1 MAAQLFPLND
11 VLAQFWTGSGV
22 PGATTVVPNTFSSA
36 LSVPMLAVTCMEGVL
51 SLSELTEL
59 VEVEFSSKSVIVPF
73 SNERGHTY

>member
-1 MAAQLFPLND
+1 MAHLLPLD
-11 VLAQFWTGSGV
+11 GFVAPFSTGA
-22 PGATTVVPNTFSSA
+22 GAHGTSTVVPNIFSSA
-36 LSVPMLAVTCMEGVL
+36 LSVPILAVTCMEGLL